1 MDDLRNR
8 GCRVQPRAIK
18 PLVIRTL
25 QPLASHR
32 LMATHTML
40 ADDRPHHV
48 PMSPA
53 GVSPHL
59 LANRLPLS
67 PWQPQAAPP
76 PNPLSIGTGDIKIN
90 GAVALAPTPIAHVEH
105 SVIAGVSSPAVS
117 AMQIMNPAIAPTN
130 TILALITASDGVC
143 DKAPVLEFRLKAG
156 SDNDVTATH
165 RVRAYVFNQTV
176 SEGAPLFKHSSMCG
190 GRSHLFDLGA
200 LNLTYYGASAW
211 EVATV
216 GPLPRGGVSM
226 IMIDSDGTCER
237 FDVGT
242 VAPLRPGNLPTL
254 GGFTANVEPSKIR
267 LVWAP
272 AAALKPPAVKRVAS
286 PAAPQCQPHLAV
298 EPATL
303 GQVQQTLAGMSAYL
317 PLAPCKHGTR
327 GIGKPRSKVSRR
339 MAASLAFFFDR
350 DNVRDIG
357 PRAKSAP
364 SRPVPNDSFRRAS
377 RPVKPA
383 KSTAAQLAG
392 TRSSAE
398 INVNDMLAD
407 LARSDQEVEGGND
420 DSVMDLVAALLGEED
435 DTHSQDAFDLADCLV
450 DNCSSTSSRATC
462 RPRRC
467 RCRTPSRR
475 RRRSCTA
482 QTRCS
487 PSRRA

>member
-1 MDDLRNR
+1 
-8 GCRVQPRAIK
+8 
-18 PLVIRTL
+18 
-25 QPLASHR
+25 
-32 LMATHTML
+32 MATHAML
-40 ADDRPHHV
+40 ADDRTHHV

-76 PNPLSIGTGDIKIN
+76 PNLLSIGTGDIKIN
-90 GAVALAPTPIAHVEH
+90 GAVALAPTPIAHAEH
-105 SVIAGVSSPAVS
+105 SVIAGVSGPAV
-117 AMQIMNPAIAPTN
+117 AATQIMTPAIAPTN

-272 AAALKPPAVKRVAS
+272 AAAPKPPAVKRVAS
-286 PAAPQCQPHLAV
+286 PAAPQCLPHPAV

-339 MAASLAFFFDR
+339 MASTLAFFFDR

-383 KSTAAQLAG
+383 KSTATQLAG
-392 TRSSAE
+392 SRSSAE

-420 DSVMDLVAALLGEED
+420 DSVMDLVAALMEED
-435 DTHSQDAFDLADCLV
+435 EDTHSRDAFDLADCLV
-450 DNCSSTSSRATC
+450 NEFTRNPPTSAMPMPNTIPPPPPLMHC
-462 RPRRC
+462 ANTMFPE
-467 RCRTPSRR
+467 
-475 RRRSCTA
+475 
-482 QTRCS
+482 S
-487 PSRRA
+487 PSMMFSQSPFDAELPALMV